1 MGNIFGDLAAS
12 LRDATETDWRRKAR
26 PEQLPPPGDWW
37 SIWLLLAGRGFGK
50 TRVLS
55 ESALEAVLSGYKRIA
70 IVAATAGD
78 CRDVVIEGES
88 GILACAP
95 KWNRPEYEPTKRR
108 LTWPN
113 GAIATAYSADEAERL
128 RGPQHDFAICDELA
142 AWRYPESWD
151 MLMMGLRLGKNPRAV
166 VATTPKPTRLVRDLV
181 AREGKDVVITR
192 GRTKDNEANLAPQFL
207 KTIVARFQGTRLGRQ
222 ELDGELLTDTPNAL
236 WSHENL
242 DATRVDTAPTL
253 QRVVI
258 GLDPSGSGGENADEC
273 GLIVA
278 GLGVDSELYVIA
290 DLSGRFSPTEW
301 ARRAIGAFHYYKA
314 DRIVAETNYGGAM
327 VLSTISA
334 IDPGVPVKAITSS
347 RGKVLRAEPISAI
360 WEQGRGHLVGSNFV
374 ELQDEMTS
382 FTTDWDRS
390 RGSPNRVDA
399 LVFSAAELISGAA
412 PGGFFNESALLINGE
427 PDVIPPCVQNLFGV
441 LATSDR
447 PGAAVAFMIFG
458 TSPNDVTPRLHA
470 IDWRICE
477 LDEAMSLEWLSSAY
491 ARVQELAR
499 EWKALNNGSPEIFV
513 EKDDNFGE
521 AAYAMCWMH
530 MEQTGRAI
538 NLCQIERRRK
548 QPIPSLD
555 QRVESARATINCGAV
570 KLARPAFERE
580 EPFRASTGNHLLTQ
594 LRKFDPVA
602 RDQPVELVVG
612 LCMGV
617 GLWKGDGA

>member
-12 LRDATETDWRRKAR
+12 LRDATASDWRAKAR
-26 PEQLPPPGDWW
+26 PEQLPPPGDWA
-37 SIWLLLAGRGFGK
+37 IWLLLAGRGFGK

-55 ESALEAVLSGYKRIA
+55 ESALEAVLNGYRRIA

-88 GILACAP
+88 GILSCAP

-108 LTWPN
+108 LTWSN

-128 RGPQHDFAICDELA
+128 RGPQHDFAIVDELA

-151 MLMMGLRLGKNPRAV
+151 MLMMGLRLGKNPRAI
-166 VATTPKPTRLVRDLV
+166 VATTPKPTKLIRDLV

-222 ELDGELLTDTPNAL
+222 ELDGELLTDTPGAL
-236 WSHENL
+236 WNHENL

-253 QRVVI
+253 QRIVVGI
-258 GLDPSGSGGENADEC
+258 DPSGSAGENADEC
-273 GLIVA
+273 GIVVS
-278 GLGVDSELYVIA
+278 GLGVDSELYVLA
-290 DLSGRFSPTEW
+290 DLSGRMSPTEW

-327 VLSTISA
+327 VLSTITA

-360 WEQGRGHLVGSNFV
+360 WEQGHGHLVGSNFA

-399 LVFSAAELISGAA
+399 LVFSAAELTSGAA
-412 PGGFFNESALLINGE
+412 PGGFFSESALLCNGE
-427 PDVIPPCVQNLFGV
+427 PDVVPPCVQNLFGV
-441 LATSDR
+441 LATSER

-458 TSPNDVTPRLHA
+458 TSPSDVAPRLHL
-470 IDWRICE
+470 IDWALAE
-477 LDEAMSLEWLSSAY
+477 MDEALTVEWLGACY
-491 ARVQELAR
+491 ASLLEFAK
-499 EWKALNNGSPEIFV
+499 EWRALSGPLEIFV
-513 EKDDNFGE
+513 ESDDFGM
-521 AAYAMCWMH
+521 AAFDLCWFH
-530 MEQTGRAI
+530 METAGVAI
-538 NLCQIERRRK
+538 NLSKIERRRK

-555 QRVESARATINCGAV
+555 ERVESCRAKINGCSV
-570 KLARPAFERE
+570 KLSKTAFERE
-580 EPFRASTGNHLLTQ
+580 AAFRSAAGNHLLVQ
-594 LRKFDPVA
+594 LRKFDPAA
-602 RDQPVELVVG
+602 RDQPVELIVG

-617 GLWKGDGA
+617 GLWSGDGA

>member
-1 MGNIFGDLAAS
+1 MGNVFSDLAAS
-12 LRDATETDWRRKAR
+12 LRDATTSDWRAKAR
-26 PEQLPPPGDWW
+26 PEQLPPPGDWA
-37 SIWLLLAGRGFGK
+37 IWLLLAGRGFGK

-55 ESALEAVLSGYKRIA
+55 ESALEAVLSGYRRIA

-88 GILACAP
+88 GILSCAP

-128 RGPQHDFAICDELA
+128 RGPQHDFAIVDELA

-151 MLMMGLRLGKNPRAV
+151 MLMMGLRLGKNPRAI
-166 VATTPKPTRLVRDLV
+166 VATTPKPTKLIRDLV

-222 ELDGELLTDTPNAL
+222 ELDGELLTDTPGAL
-236 WSHENL
+236 WNHENL
-242 DATRVDTAPTL
+242 DATRVDAAPTL
-253 QRVVI
+253 QRIVV
-258 GLDPSGSGGENADEC
+258 GVDPSGSAGENADEC
-273 GLIVA
+273 GIVIS
-278 GLGVDSELYVIA
+278 GLGVDSELYVLA
-290 DLSGRFSPTEW
+290 DLSGRMSPTEW

-327 VLSTISA
+327 VLSTITA

-360 WEQGRGHLVGSNFV
+360 WEQGRGHLVGSNFA

-399 LVFSAAELISGAA
+399 LVFSAAELTSGAA
-412 PGGFFNESALLINGE
+412 PGGFFSEAALLINGE
-427 PDVIPPCVQNLFGV
+427 PDAVPPCVQNLFGV

-447 PGAAVAFMIFG
+447 AGTAVAFMIFG
-458 TSPNDVTPRLHA
+458 TSPNDMPPRLHA
-470 IDWRICE
+470 IDWRIVE
-477 LDEAMSLEWLSSAY
+477 LDTALSIEWLSAAH

-499 EWKALNNGSPEIFV
+499 EWNALSGPSEIFV
-513 EKDDNFGE
+513 EMDDFGQ
-521 AAYAMCWMH
+521 AAFDLCWYH
-530 MEQTGRAI
+530 METTGQAI
-538 NLCQIERRRK
+538 NLSKIERRRK
-548 QPIPSLD
+548 APIPTLD
-555 QRVESARATINCGAV
+555 QRVEAYRAKINGGAV

-580 EPFRASTGNHLLTQ
+580 EAFRAATANHLLVQ

-602 RDQPVELVVG
+602 RDQPVELIVG
-612 LCMGV
+612 LCCGV
-617 GLWKGDGA
+617 GLWSGDGA